1 MREADGRRWM
11 EKVECSSGELA
22 DQYEGWKNQQGEGEA
37 RAKPTSVMKDP
48 AKHSSGNQSYNALI
62 ENLQV
67 NVSSSLR

>member
-1 MREADGRRWM
+1 MDGKGGVKQWGAGRPA
-11 EKVECSSGELA
+11 SGL
-22 DQYEGWKNQQGEGEA
+22 KNQQGEEEA

-48 AKHSSGNQSYNALI
+48 AKHGSGNQSYNALI